1 MNTSSRRLCEL
12 QIGLH
17 RCALFVLSL
26 VRAGTFNPDN
36 GEGGFSMKLTRRN
49 FIQASV
55 GSGGLLMLGMP
66 VAAQPVTNA
75 MALRKAKPAAAAKGE
90 WGSTACQGGP

>member
-17 RCALFVLSL
+17 RALFVLRL
-26 VRAGTFNPDN
+26 VRAGAFNPDS